1 MSSRR
6 HLGKTER
13 RTVPRQ
19 SEVLG
24 GVGVRDISPKTY
36 GRRLGRSPYQRL
48 LVSPLQSPQ
57 GFEDNPPCRSMLL
70 LFMSQLYI
78 CSGLGV

>member
-6 HLGKTER
+6 RLGKTER
-13 RTVPRQ
+13 RTLPRQ
-19 SEVLG
+19 SEILG

-57 GFEDNPPCRSMLL
+57 DFEDNPPCHLMLL
-70 LFMSQLYI
+70 LFILQLYI
-78 CSGLGV
+78 CSGLVV